1 MSLLKKNEELDLAI
15 SQYVDLRIQ
24 IRHEII
30 EVLDGDARNAADDT
44 IEKLAE
50 SRLEDIKRLGGEYNL
65 DSLKGKLEFPLVG

>member
-1 MSLLKKNEELDLAI
+1 MRTTERILDLDLAI

-30 EVLDGDARNAADDT
+30 DVLDGDARNAADDM

-50 SRLEDIKRLGGEYNL
+50 SRLEDIKRLGEEYDL
-65 DSLKGKLEFPLVG
+65 AFLKDKLQFSPEG